1 MVSSGYTFC
10 QERKHIVDILAAFS
24 IASFLVGVKAEIK
37 NAVPGEVVVGPT
49 IKGLK
54 LFGRRVSFPLNIQV
68 EK

>member
-1 MVSSGYTFC
+1 M
-10 QERKHIVDILAAFS
+10 DILAAFS